1 MRDIIKKIVMIF
13 PIIILLLINPY
24 CVIGNSNIKSNFE
37 DHPVSYV
44 YYSYQ
49 KMTELLHDLVIN
61 HSNIMSISSLGKT
74 YEGRDIWMVKLS
86 DNVSNN
92 EDEPGVLLMGAHHG
106 NEKLSFEVLIFF
118 IKHMVENYTKVNTDN
133 DLDGLVNEDPIDG
146 FDNDEDG
153 LVDEDPSEDRVRDV
167 INNSQIYLIP
177 MVSPDGVEAN
187 TRKNRAPNYGP
198 FGYSKEITSYGV
210 NLNRNYG
217 YKWYSFYLR
226 PWRSSLR
233 TSLNDSS
240 YNYRGERPF
249 CENETKAVKQFV
261 EKHDIDISIS
271 YHSYGQIV
279 FFPWIY
285 CSKLTKDE
293 ILFRSIGRDIT
304 NINKYE
310 LRGLTHY
317 IFPRYN
323 GALGTSEDW
332 LYGVHRILS
341 FLIELGRTR
350 APKDPDVVF
359 EICKAHTGVNL
370 YISER
375 ALTIKNEKIVYFS

>member
-118 IKHMVENYTKVNTDN
+118 IKHMVGNYTKANTDN
-133 DLDGLVNEDPIDG
+133 DLDGFVNEDPIDG
-146 FDNDEDG
+146 FDNDDDG
-153 LVDEDPSEDRVRDV
+153 LTDEDPSEDRVRDA
-167 INNSQIYLIP
+167 INNSQIFLIP
-177 MVSPDGVEAN
+177 MVNPDGVAAN

-217 YKWYSFYLR
+217 YKWYSFYLH
-226 PWRSSLR
+226 PIRSSFATKLK
-233 TSLNDSS
+233 DSS

-249 CENETKAVKQFV
+249 CENETKAVKQFI
-261 EKHDIDISIS
+261 ETHNIAMSIS
-271 YHSYGQIV
+271 YHSYGQII
-279 FFPWIY
+279 FFPWLYIT
-285 CSKLTKDE
+285 KLTKDE
-293 ILFRSIGRDIT
+293 NLFRSIGEDIA

-310 LRGLTHY
+310 LRGLTNY
-317 IFPRYN
+317 IFPRY
-323 GALGTSEDW
+323 GSLGTSEDW
-332 LYGVHRILS
+332 LYGAHDILS

-350 APKDPDVVF
+350 APTNPNVVF
-359 EICKAHTGVNL
+359 EICRAHTGVNL
-370 YISER
+370 YLSER
-375 ALTIKNEKIVYFS
+375 ALTTKNEKIAYSS

>member
-1 MRDIIKKIVMIF
+1 
-13 PIIILLLINPY
+13 
-24 CVIGNSNIKSNFE
+24 
-37 DHPVSYV
+37 
-44 YYSYQ
+44 
-49 KMTELLHDLVIN
+49 
-61 HSNIMSISSLGKT
+61 
-74 YEGRDIWMVKLS
+74 MV
-86 DNVSNN
+86 
-92 EDEPGVLLMGAHHG
+92 G
-106 NEKLSFEVLIFF
+106 
-118 IKHMVENYTKVNTDN
+118 NYTKANKDN

-153 LVDEDPSEDRVRDV
+153 LIDEDPSEDRVRDA

-177 MVSPDGVEAN
+177 MVSPDGVAAN
-187 TRKNRAPNYGP
+187 SRKNRSPNYGP
-198 FGYSKEITSYGV
+198 FGFSKEITSYGV

-226 PWRSSLR
+226 PFRSSLR
-233 TSLNDSS
+233 TSLDDSS

-249 CENETKAVKQFV
+249 CENETKAIKQFV
-261 EKHDIDISIS
+261 ETHDIDISIS
-271 YHSYGQIV
+271 YHSYGQII

-293 ILFRSIGRDIT
+293 NLFRSIGEDIT

-310 LRGLTHY
+310 LRGLTYY

-323 GALGTSEDW
+323 GGLGTSEDW
-332 LYGVHRILS
+332 LYGVHGILS

-375 ALTIKNEKIVYFS
+375 ALTIKNEKIV